1 MEEFSTIKNENLAN
15 TNAEQMAKMIIISTS
30 VKVDQISPKTMPLG
44 LNFYD
49 FHE

>member
-1 MEEFSTIKNENLAN
+1 MNCENLASN
-15 TNAEQMAKMIIISTS
+15 KIMAKMIIISTS